1 MLKNILSWKIWTW
14 SGKKSLWLTI
24 IKTYQDSRMLKGA
37 AVLNTSVWENNNET
51 QILMDVDLQKWW
63 IRILFQFYL
72 KTLAQNWY
80 LSSLFLV
87 SERLSQ
93 HFDFAAAKEKR
104 SCNKLKVNVKIRNN
118 FFVRITKV
126 ANSQLFLLDDY
137 NILCKYSLSV

>member
-37 AVLNTSVWENNNET
+37 AVLNTSVWENNYET

-63 IRILFQFYL
+63 IRILFHFYL

-104 SCNKLKVNVKIRNN
+104 SCNKLKVNVKIRYSFLFELQKLQIPS
-118 FFVRITKV
+118 FFTRR
-126 ANSQLFLLDDY
+126 L
-137 NILCKYSLSV
+137 